1 LNSKIALKGELT
13 ELSLE
18 FNTIIKRSQDI

>member
-1 LNSKIALKGELT
+1 LKSKIALKGELT

-18 FNTIIKRSQDI
+18 FNTFVKRSQDI